1 MRQRLLIASLVLGA
15 LWLWGCSGGDSALP
29 AEYREIE
36 VPEQRLRSSEAR
48 RRGRDLFLEH
58 CALCH
63 GQRADGR
70 GVRRNLSS
78 RPADFTDPVW
88 RRRTS
93 PRRVY
98 HAIREGVPGTA
109 MASWKVLTEEETW
122 DLVAYVLSVA
132 ERSSLEQSS

>member
-1 MRQRLLIASLVLGA
+1 MRWPTLTTLVLGA
-15 LWLWGCSGGDSALP
+15 LSLWGCSGGDGTLP
-29 AEYREIE
+29 AEYREID

-48 RRGRDLFLEH
+48 QRGRDLFLEH

-78 RPADFTDPVW
+78 QPADFTDPVW
-88 RRRTS
+88 RQQTS
-93 PRRVY
+93 LRRVY

-109 MASWKVLTEEETW
+109 MASWKVLSEEETW

-132 ERSSLEQSS
+132 ERSSPEQSS